1 EDDLDQYGDHQDRE
15 AEIAEETE
23 EEIHHQEHRFGYEVE
38 PTPIDQQVEVVEAER
53 FVVTADA
60 DKWKIDAD
68 DRHFLGAGKQP
79 CIGGTGCAGS
89 DCLCIEQII
98 GLKCP
103 DRAEHAVGDVP
114 SDGFFV
120 LDVFVGEFLQ
130 ARLSEYADEAF
141 MQNVIS
147 GGRWNSMTRDQ
158 SVRKESNRAFALVAD
173 VILDR
178 EQILVVDRNGTAE
191 F

>member
-1 EDDLDQYGDHQDRE
+1 
-15 AEIAEETE
+15 
-23 EEIHHQEHRFGYEVE
+23 
-38 PTPIDQQVEVVEAER
+38 R

-68 DRHFLGAGKQP
+68 DRHFLGAGQQR
-79 CIGGTGCAGS
+79 CSGGTGVRGS

-103 DRAEHAVGDVP
+103 DRAEHAGRETRLQARACIRQQGGGPIFVGDGEPAVGEVP

-173 VILDR
+173 VILD
-178 EQILVVDRNGTAE
+178 
-191 F
+191 